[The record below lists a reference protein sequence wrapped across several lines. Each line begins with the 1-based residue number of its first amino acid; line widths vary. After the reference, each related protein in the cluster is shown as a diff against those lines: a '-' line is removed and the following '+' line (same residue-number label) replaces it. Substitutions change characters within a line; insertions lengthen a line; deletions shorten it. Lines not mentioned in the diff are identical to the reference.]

1 MLTVLSFIFALVV
14 ILCIPILVVFF
25 IIKYIID
32 RITGRKKRTFTPDS
46 HLNKIFMKI
55 IVDYANYRYD
65 PYNSDITSKDVTMIH
80 SQQSD
85 STAEVLYSVK
95 DVYMNVRFDKRTK
108 AINLSVYP
116 CEDKIDYKL
125 EDIINPAD
133 EIV

>member
-1 MLTVLSFIFALVV
+1 M
-14 ILCIPILVVFF
+14 FF

-46 HLNKIFMKI
+46 HLNKIFMKV

-95 DVYMNVRFDKRTK
+95 DVYMNVRYDNRSKL
-108 AINLSVYP
+108 IYLSVYP
-116 CEDKIDYKL
+116 CEDKLDYKL
-125 EDIINPAD
+125 EDITIPAD
-133 EIV
+133 EIL